1 MAEFEGLPL
10 KIQQLA
16 EDQLNSLSIRFCAV
30 GGSQVF
36 QPDFVLVTTNRILV
50 LTEQSIGLLS
60 YAAVRCNLDFQQIKS
75 LTVEQTLWQKL
86 TYQSRLKIETTQEIY
101 FVNGLGL
108 PDAKRIITL
117 IKS

>member
-16 EDQLNSLSIRFCAV
+16 KDQLNSLSIQFCAI

-36 QPDFVLVTTNRILV
+36 QPDFVLVTANRFLV
-50 LTEQSIGLLS
+50 LTEQSIGLFS
-60 YAAVRCNLDFQQIKS
+60 YAAVRCNLNFQQITS

-86 TYQSRLKIETTQEIY
+86 TYQSRLKIETAQEIY
-101 FVNGLGL
+101 FVSGLGL